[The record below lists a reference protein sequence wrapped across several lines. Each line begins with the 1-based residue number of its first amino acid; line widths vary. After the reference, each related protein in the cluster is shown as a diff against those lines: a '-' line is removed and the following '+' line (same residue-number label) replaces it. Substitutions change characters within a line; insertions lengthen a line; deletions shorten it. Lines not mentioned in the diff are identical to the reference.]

1 MTAAVGLAYA
11 HLNLRFNPFGE
22 MQLCERAHL
31 AVVEIE
37 HLADLLGRPGVA
49 IQFLG
54 EPGRGKTTH
63 LLALKTFFPDAPYV
77 HLHDLKDF
85 PQPLPPVPRA
95 PLLFIDES
103 QRLSPWRR
111 FVLFRRSRSLVLGS
125 HEDHTRQLERR
136 GFEVLTVQVA
146 SNSAER
152 LKRIIDVR
160 IERARRAAGPLP
172 QVRAETVKRL
182 IERYGDDVRAVEG
195 HLYERFVA
203 LQGVGDV
210 QV

>member
-11 HLNLRFNPFGE
+11 HLYLRFNPFGE
-22 MQLCERAHL
+22 MERCERAGL

-37 HLADLLGRPGVA
+37 PLANLLQRPGVE

-54 EPGRGKTTH
+54 EAGRGKTTH
-63 LLALKTFFPDAPYV
+63 LLALKTFFADAPYV
-77 HLHDLKDF
+77 HLHDQKDF

-95 PLLFIDES
+95 PLVFIDES
-103 QRLSPWRR
+103 QRLSAWRR
-111 FVLFRRSRSLVLGS
+111 FVVFRRSRSLVLGS
-125 HEDHTRQLERR
+125 HEDHSQQLQRR
-136 GFEVLTVQVA
+136 GFEVLTIQVA
-146 SNSAER
+146 SVCAER

-160 IERARRAAGPLP
+160 IERARRASGPLP
-172 QVRAETVKRL
+172 HVGLQAVKSL

-203 LQGVGDV
+203 LKGVGDV